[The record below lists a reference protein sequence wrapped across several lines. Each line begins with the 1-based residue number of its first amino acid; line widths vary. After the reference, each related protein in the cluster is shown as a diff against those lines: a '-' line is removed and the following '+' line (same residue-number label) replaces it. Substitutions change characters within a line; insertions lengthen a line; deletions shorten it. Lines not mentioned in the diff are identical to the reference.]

1 MGVALIA
8 LVIVLTIYAGI
19 IWATASIAGSKG
31 RDPAVW
37 GILAF
42 FFGIIPLVV
51 VAILPPSD

>member
-1 MGVALIA
+1 MVS
-8 LVIVLTIYAGI
+8 IYAGI

-42 FFGIIPLVV
+42 FFGIIPLVF
-51 VAILPPSD
+51 VAVLPPSD